1 MNKDSEINWINFF
14 FEVCDVISKKS
25 KDPSTKVGCVIVNS
39 GNSIISTGYNGFPI
53 GVKDDVLDLSNDEI
67 KTSKR
72 YERPEK
78 YAWTS
83 HAEENAIAFAAR
95 NGVSL
100 NGATLYVNRMRPCTR
115 CTRLIIQSGIKKV
128 FVLQDVPDDTANRW
142 KEDNDIADIMMKEAN
157 VEIEIFKK

>member
-1 MNKDSEINWINFF
+1 MNNKGKSFVQWRDFF
-14 FEVCDVISKKS
+14 FDICDTISKKS
-25 KDPSTKVGCVIVNS
+25 KDHSTKVGCVIVNS

-53 GVKDDVLDLSNDEI
+53 GVEDDEI
-67 KTSKR
+67 EFAKR

-78 YAWTS
+78 YLWTA
-83 HAEENAIAFAAR
+83 HAEENAIALASR

-128 FVLQDVPDDTANRW
+128 YVMQDVSDETVERW
-142 KEDNDIADIMMKEAN
+142 KEDNDIANIMMQEAG
-157 VEIEIFKK
+157 VEITILKK

>member
-1 MNKDSEINWINFF
+1 MSMNNNWIQFF
-14 FEVCDVISKKS
+14 FDICNTISKKS

-53 GVKDDVLDLSNDEI
+53 GVQDDIINNY
-67 KTSKR
+67 KR

-78 YAWTS
+78 YFWTS
-83 HAEENAIAFAAR
+83 HAEENAIAFASR

-128 FVLQDVPDDTANRW
+128 YVLQDVSDDTANRW
-142 KEDNDIADIMMKEAN
+142 KEDNDIADIMMKEAG
-157 VEIEIFKK
+157 VEIIIKRQCDYERNDQ